1 MIRYLFSTGHELDLR
16 STPAL
21 GIEMPSRDARRRF
34 VDVLGFRGQP
44 RARIFQD
51 DQRLDGRAI
60 TYMRGMTSIVRT
72 PPVFLPRRPVLA
84 SFVSGCE
91 LRGDLAGLRE
101 IMEVLEKEGKDL
113 LPWLAE
119 PPENMESLP
128 ARFFAILFARLTRPL
143 YLIIDNP
150 LHGLNSEERDRVE
163 ALLSWLVADV
173 PHTVILVDSPEQRPR
188 SLSGIPWM
196 PVLPADIG
204 LAAS

>member
-1 MIRYLFSTGHELDLR
+1 VIRYVFPTGHELDLR
-16 STPAL
+16 PTPIL

-34 VDVLGFRGQP
+34 VDILGFRGQP
-44 RARIFQD
+44 RAHIFQ

-60 TYMRGMTSIVRT
+60 TYIRGMTTIVRT
-72 PPVFLPRRPVLA
+72 PPVFLPRRPILA

-91 LRGDLAGLRE
+91 LRGELSDLRE
-101 IMEVLEKEGKDL
+101 IMNVLEKQGDDL
-113 LPWLAE
+113 VPWLKE

-128 ARFFAILFARLTRPL
+128 ARFFALLFARLTRPL

-150 LHGLNSEERDRVE
+150 LHGLNDGERGRVE
-163 ALLSWLVADV
+163 ILLLWLISEV

-196 PVLPADIG
+196 SVLPTDVG
-204 LAAS
+204 LAAA